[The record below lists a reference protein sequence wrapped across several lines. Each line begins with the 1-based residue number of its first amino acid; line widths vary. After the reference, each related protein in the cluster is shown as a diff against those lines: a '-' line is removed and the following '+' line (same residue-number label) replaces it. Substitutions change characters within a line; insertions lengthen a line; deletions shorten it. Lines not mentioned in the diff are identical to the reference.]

1 VRWDDLRES
10 TNIEDVRATSG
21 AGGPGLRFGVGGT
34 LLALAASYFFGVDPR
49 LIMGLMSAVP
59 AAQQT
64 AAPAAQ
70 NGTPQDEQGRFIAAV
85 LGETED
91 AWGAIFQAQGLTYAP
106 PTLVLYRDQLPSA
119 CGSAN
124 SAVGPFYC
132 PRDRKVYLDL
142 GFFQQLSDEFQAPG
156 QFAEAYVL
164 AHEVGH
170 HVQNLVGIGA
180 KVRAAQERASQAQ
193 AKQLSVRLE
202 LQADCFAGVWA
213 KNADAAKHFLEQ
225 GDVDSALRAA
235 AAVGDD
241 TLQKRAQGYVVP
253 ESFTH
258 GSSAERV
265 GWFKRGFEG
274 GAINN
279 CDTFAADS
287 GV

>member
-1 VRWDDLRES
+1 MRWDDLRES
-10 TNIEDVRATSG
+10 TNIEDARASSG
-21 AGGPGLRFGVGGT
+21 GGGPGLRFGVGGT

-59 AAQQT
+59 SSQT
-64 AAPAAQ
+64 AVPAAQ
-70 NGTPQDEQGRFIAAV
+70 SGIPQDEQGRFIAAV

-91 AWGAIFQAQGLTYAP
+91 VWGAIFQAQGATYTP
-106 PTLVLYRDQLPSA
+106 PKLVLYRDSLPSA

-132 PRDRKVYLDL
+132 PTDRKVYLDL
-142 GFFQQLSDEFQAPG
+142 GFFQQLADEFQAPG
-156 QFAEAYVL
+156 QFAQAYVV

-170 HVQNLVGIGA
+170 HVQNLLGIGP
-180 KVRAAQERASQAQ
+180 KVRAAQERASEAQ
-193 AKQLSVRLE
+193 ANQLSVRLE

-213 KNADAAKHFLEQ
+213 KNGDAAKHFLEQ

-258 GSSAERV
+258 GSSAERMS
-265 GWFKRGFEG
+265 WFKRGFDG
-274 GAINN
+274 GAISN

>member
-1 VRWDDLRES
+1 VRWDDLRQS
-10 TNIEDVRATSG
+10 TNIEDVRASTGGGGG
-21 AGGPGLRFGVGGT
+21 AGLKLGLGGT

-49 LIMGLMSAVP
+49 VIMGLMSAVP
-59 AAQQT
+59 SQQ
-64 AAPAAQ
+64 AAPTAHY
-70 NGTPQDEQGRFIAAV
+70 GTPQDQQGQFIAAV

-91 AWGAIFQAQGLTYAP
+91 AWSNIFQAQGWTYTP
-106 PTLVLYRDQLPSA
+106 PKLVLYRNQMPSA

-132 PRDRKVYLDL
+132 PLDRKIYLDL
-142 GFFQQLSDEFQAPG
+142 GFFQQLTNEFQAPG

-170 HVQNLVGIGA
+170 HVQNLLGIAG
-180 KVRAAQERASQAQ
+180 KVRAAQERASEAQ
-193 AKQLSVRLE
+193 ANALSVKLE

-213 KNADAAKHFLEQ
+213 RNADETKHILED

-241 TLQKRAQGYVVP
+241 NLQKRAQGYVVP

-258 GSSAERV
+258 GTSAERT
-265 GWFKRGFEG
+265 GWFKRGLQSG
-274 GAINN
+274 SIAS
-279 CDTFAADS
+279 CDTFSAPT
-287 GV
+287 